1 MGSDGLAPRSRPNCS
16 IPPLPQMLVDQVRR
30 ERNRSLHVKS
40 MRMSLCTLAAMVL
53 VLAVIGVRSHLG
65 QMDDHEA
72 VGLSVAGDRDN
83 LQRRSYLVPPPSGR
97 V

>member
-1 MGSDGLAPRSRPNCS
+1 
-16 IPPLPQMLVDQVRR
+16 MLVDQVRR

-53 VLAVIGVRSHLG
+53 VLAVIGVRSNSG
-65 QMDDHEA
+65 QMDDHEV
-72 VGLSVAGDRDN
+72 VGLSVAGARDN

>member
-40 MRMSLCTLAAMVL
+40 MRMSPLAAMVL

-83 LQRRSYLVPPPSGR
+83 LQRRSYLVPPPLGR